1 MATRERQQSTV
12 TLRLR
17 RTFAAS
23 PERVFRAWTTPE
35 EMKQWKAPGEM
46 TTPVAE
52 VDLRVGGKYRIHMR
66 APDGA
71 LHRLVGAYRLVD
83 PPKKL
88 VYTWRWEDDPDAGET
103 LVTVEFLA
111 RGNATDLVLTQE
123 LFATDDLRGRHEMG
137 WTQCFEKLSQL
148 VERR

>member
-1 MATRERQQSTV
+1 MATRERPQSTV

-17 RTFAAS
+17 RTFSAP

-52 VDLRVGGKYRIHMR
+52 VDLRVGGTYRIHMR

-88 VYTWRWEDDPDAGET
+88 VYTWRWEDNPEAGET

-111 RGNATDLVLTQE
+111 RGKGTDLVLTQE
-123 LFATDDLRGRHEMG
+123 LFATDDLRGQHETG
-137 WTQCFEKLSQL
+137 WTKCFEKLSEL